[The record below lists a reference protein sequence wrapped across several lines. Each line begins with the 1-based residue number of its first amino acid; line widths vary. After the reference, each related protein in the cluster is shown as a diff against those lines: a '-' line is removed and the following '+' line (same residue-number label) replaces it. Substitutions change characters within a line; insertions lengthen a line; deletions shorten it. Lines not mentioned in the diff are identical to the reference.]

1 MCSVAEFR
9 KNGWFFCHKVLF
21 PSWKKDFFHPK
32 HFFLFPFS
40 VLSFFWTHRE
50 HQTGLIVSFSVTFK
64 LVFLS
69 HLFYWG
75 GTYFRK
81 RSQPLSFLGGFFV
94 FSAFFFFF
102 LFIVCTFLDLEIIS
116 FFSWDFF
123 FLSWVA
129 YLGIN
134 IEPLTVI
141 THISCSSFFMNVFQD
156 TFIPLWEC
164 ELLVLN
170 FVGLSH
176 ILTLMSGCT
185 NKLSAAHRWVQKP
198 GLRLRRGGVRWIKEQ
213 CGKGGISRWSS
224 WDQHQEEKCQIYRI
238 QCSPGKH
245 GGTDAHSHTF
255 TGKRR

>member
-1 MCSVAEFR
+1 MGDISVIKCYFHHER
-9 KNGWFFCHKVLF
+9 KIFFIQNI
-21 PSWKKDFFHPK
+21 
-32 HFFLFPFS
+32 FFLFRF
-40 VLSFFWTHRE
+40 LFFHFFWTHRE
-50 HQTGLIVSFSVTFK
+50 HQTGLIVSFS
-64 LVFLS
+64 
-69 HLFYWG
+69 

-81 RSQPLSFLGGFFV
+81 RSQTLSFLGGFFV

-102 LFIVCTFLDLEIIS
+102 LFIVRTFLDLEIIS

>member
-1 MCSVAEFR
+1 MKERFFSSKTFLSFSIFCS
-9 KNGWFFCHKVLF
+9 
-21 PSWKKDFFHPK
+21 
-32 HFFLFPFS
+32 FL
-40 VLSFFWTHRE
+40 FFWTHRE
-50 HQTGLIVSFSVTFK
+50 HQTGLIVSFS
-64 LVFLS
+64 
-69 HLFYWG
+69 

-81 RSQPLSFLGGFFV
+81 RSQTLSFLGGFFV

-102 LFIVCTFLDLEIIS
+102 LFIVRTFLDLKIIS

>member
-1 MCSVAEFR
+1 MKER
-9 KNGWFFCHKVLF
+9 FFSSKTFF
-21 PSWKKDFFHPK
+21 P
-32 HFFLFPFS
+32 FPFS
-40 VLSFFWTHRE
+40 VLSFFLDSQRTSNRFNCFFFWD
-50 HQTGLIVSFSVTFK
+50 
-64 LVFLS
+64 
-69 HLFYWG
+69 LFQEAISNI
-75 GTYFRK
+75 K
-81 RSQPLSFLGGFFV
+81 FLGGFFV

-102 LFIVCTFLDLEIIS
+102 LFIVRTFLDLKIIS